1 MNKKL
6 LALLITI
13 LVVFSLCMV
22 ACEES
27 HTHNYV
33 EVAAKDP
40 TCTQKGNKLY
50 YTCSGC
56 PQLFDADKNPIIAI
70 PQVDATGHTYVEH
83 TACAAKCE
91 QVGNPLYYTCANCDV
106 IFDENKSV
114 IEKAP
119 ETAALGHDYVNH
131 AAVPA
136 NCTEGGNDEYYTC
149 KNCEVIFDA
158 NKAKIDKIP
167 TTTENGHTY
176 AWTDAVEGVSSLKCA
191 CGDVKGTVNVSVTTR
206 LLVDVDATSL
216 QIDVADFGTG
226 LTVKSVK
233 LGENTVEELTAD
245 GTKVTLATASL
256 VKDVVHGDHNAT
268 IAVAIGDSATINV
281 TLPVRVAHT
290 ISDVEGLK
298 ALYTVT
304 AQDETYT
311 NPVVGGTVVD
321 GVVTPDW
328 YVLTADIDGKDRL
341 GGAAEYGNS
350 NESWYTSGRYAQ
362 GFVGVFDGQ
371 NHTIKNFKILGHGFF
386 GHVGRGTIKNV
397 NFTNIELADGDTC
410 LIGKLVDSTIENVNV
425 SNIKIG
431 TLSDN
436 SGILGYHQF
445 FSATLKDVDIDLTGV
460 TTATNVFAKHNTT
473 AEADGFDAT
482 SFEDV
487 TVKLDSTS
495 GIKFF
500 ADKAV
505 TDSLTGVT
513 VSFVPFKVTKPVA
526 NTQDFYYTGSELTYT
541 LTESPWYTI
550 TGNKQTAVGDHTVTV
565 SLLDFEGISWEDGST
580 DDVTLT
586 FTILEM
592 SDDKI
597 AEFAAAFKAKVNAL
611 GAPVYPRD
619 IPTIQSVLADYE
631 ALHASVKAH
640 ADVVTAKAT
649 LDGYKTECDKWE
661 EVSYAFAPSQTLN
674 ALSGDDFYLVIYN
687 PTDINDVD
695 CYYAGGV
702 DWNGAPN
709 PHAKLAANSWT
720 QVVYEKKFA
729 NAGGIYLYV
738 DGDNTK
744 FITAGNG
751 WILKIYEKK
760 SAPVAPGTEK
770 VVFSINDG
778 TTQSINGTEYKVL
791 CTDVKQRTEES
802 WGTDPGGYFI
812 KLGTISHTQIADLSK
827 YENVYF
833 YIYNPNEV
841 EVQFFFQES
850 KTWTALDSTTLAA
863 KSWTKVSVSQL
874 LSFDFT
880 PTTDITNP
888 LAYVDVNHA
897 AHENFVYEGWMIS
910 DFYGVAAE

>member
-56 PQLFDADKNPIIAI
+56 TQLFDADKNPIIAI
-70 PQVDATGHTYVEH
+70 PEVDAKGHTYVEH
-83 TACAAKCE
+83 TACEAKCE
-91 QVGNPLYYTCANCDV
+91 QVGNLLYYTCANCDV
-106 IFDENKSV
+106 IFDKDKAV
-114 IEKAP
+114 IDQIP
-119 ETAALGHDYVNH
+119 TTAALGHDYVNH

-158 NKAKIDKIP
+158 TKAKIDKIP
-167 TTTENGHTY
+167 TTAANGHSY
-176 AWTDAVEGVSSLKCA
+176 AWTDAVENVSTLKCA
-191 CGDVKGTVNVSVTTR
+191 CGDVKGTVKVSVTTR

-233 LGENTVEELTAD
+233 LGENTVTELTAD

-256 VKDVVHGDHNAT
+256 VKDVAHGDHNAT

-290 ISDVEGLK
+290 ISDVAGLK

-304 AQDETYT
+304 AQDESYT

-341 GGAAEYGNS
+341 GGLAEYGNS
-350 NESWYTSGRYAQ
+350 DESWYTSGQAKQ

-386 GHVGRGTIKNV
+386 GHVGCGTIKNV
-397 NFTNIELADGDTC
+397 NFTNIELADGHTC
-410 LIGKLVDSTIENVNV
+410 LIGKLVDSTIQNVNV

-431 TLSDN
+431 TLDAN

-445 FSATLKDVDIDLTGV
+445 FSATLKDVDIDLTGI
-460 TTATNVFAKHNTT
+460 TTATNVFAKTLDDS
-473 AEADGFDAT
+473 EMWEFDNS

-513 VSFVPFKVTKPVA
+513 VSFVPFTVAKPVA

-550 TGNKQTAVGDHTVTV
+550 TGNKQTAVGNHTVTV
-565 SLLDFEGISWEDGST
+565 SLLDFEGISWADNTT
-580 DDVTLT
+580 DDVTFT

-592 SDDKI
+592 SGDKI
-597 AEFAAAFKAKVNAL
+597 AEFATAFAKKVTDL
-611 GAPVYPRD
+611 GTPVYPRD

-661 EVSYAFAPSQTLN
+661 ELTYAFTPAQRLG
-674 ALSGDDFYLVIYN
+674 ALSGDEFYLVIYN
-687 PTDINDVD
+687 PTDAKVD
-695 CYYAGGV
+695 FYPALNSPWT
-702 DWNGAPN
+702 DGA
-709 PHAKLAANSWT
+709 HTELLANSWT
-720 QVVYEKKFA
+720 QAEYPKTFA
-729 NAGGIYLYV
+729 SAGDVYLYV
-738 DGDNTK
+738 GGDHTK

-751 WILKIYEKK
+751 WILKIYGKEA
-760 SAPVAPGTEK
+760 APVAPGTEK

-791 CTDVKQRTEES
+791 CTDVKQSTEES
-802 WGTDPGGYFI
+802 WGTDLGGYFI

-833 YIYNPNEV
+833 YIFNPNEV
-841 EVQFFFQES
+841 AVQFFFQES

-897 AHENFVYEGWMIS
+897 AHENFVYEGWMIP